1 MRKTVFR
8 RLLSVLYGAAA
19 LLLTAVLAVRGSAL
33 ARCEEKTL
41 RIEDAWTDAILND
54 YEVDWIGFETGDL
67 LAQSTDPML
76 VWTLDEPVR
85 GLRLCIRTSQ
95 PIREMELYYTT
106 QPGQDYTVE
115 RCLRPTAG
123 DALTGVYEFSFPK
136 ATHVYQ
142 LRLDPTG
149 AAGSFMQFA
158 ELTLNP
164 ARDTVQYYL
173 PTAAQLLALL
183 TAPPLTALAAR
194 EIVCVL
200 RSGRKQEK

>member
-1 MRKTVFR
+1 MRKTVFL
-8 RLLSVLYGAAA
+8 RLLLIFYAAA
-19 LLLTAVLAVRGSAL
+19 AVLLAAVLAVRASAL
-33 ARCEEKTL
+33 ARCEEKAL
-41 RIEDAWTDAILND
+41 AIGDAWSDAILDD
-54 YEVDWIGFETGDL
+54 YEVDWIGFKTGDL

-76 VWTLDEPVR
+76 VWTLDETVS
-85 GLRLCIRTSQ
+85 GLRLRIRTSQ

-123 DALTGVYEFSFPK
+123 DPLTGLYEFRFSK
-136 ATHVYQ
+136 ATYVHQ

-164 ARDTVQYYL
+164 VRSTAQYYG
-173 PTAAQLLALL
+173 PSAAQLLAVLA
-183 TAPPLTALAAR
+183 APPLAALAVR
-194 EIVCVL
+194 EAACAL
-200 RSGRKQEK
+200 RSRKNEKK

>member
-1 MRKTVFR
+1 MRKTVFW
-8 RLLSVLYGAAA
+8 RLLLILYGAAV
-19 LLLTAVLAVRGSAL
+19 LLLAGVLAVRGSAL
-33 ARCEEKTL
+33 ARCEEKPL
-41 RIEDAWTDAILND
+41 LVEDAWTDAILND

-76 VWTLDEPVR
+76 VWTPDEAVS
-85 GLRLCIRTSQ
+85 GLRLRIRTSQ

-106 QPGQDYTVE
+106 QPGQDYAVE

-123 DALTGVYEFSFPK
+123 DPLTGLYEFRFPQ

-164 ARDTVQYYL
+164 ARSPAQYCL
-173 PTAAQLLALL
+173 PTAAQLLAVL
-183 TAPPLTALAAR
+183 AVPPLTALAVR
-194 EIVCVL
+194 ETVTAL
-200 RSGRKQEK
+200 RPRSKEE